1 MYFVLEWIRWSFF
14 ILHAALASGVSSSKE
29 IGREEEVEHLSHAEV
44 NLLKWWDLVREE
56 VENPRLPLL
65 FFSPFLSLSLF
76 PSRRPHGGSKILGAE
91 QQLQDEVAMHK
102 LRQWLYSSLTVWCA
116 DNTCCVITFHRW
128 CLCLEYQPIHSCLLL
143 HSSVCEMFR
152 LLWHGCSRRFQ
163 KQINWSTVGK
173 NKESCRQMVA

>member
-1 MYFVLEWIRWSFF
+1 MCRRLTPSLSLSLPPTFLLSTEMYFVLEWIRWSFF

-76 PSRRPHGGSKILGAE
+76 PSCLPHGGGKILGAE

-116 DNTCCVITFHRW
+116 DTT
-128 CLCLEYQPIHSCLLL
+128 SCNHLSLLVFM
-143 HSSVCEMFR
+143 SWIPAPT
-152 LLWHGCSRRFQ
+152 LLSFASQQCMW
-163 KQINWSTVGK
+163 NV
-173 NKESCRQMVA
+173 